1 MCIIKILFV
10 AFAFSVLPFC
20 ASAQGQPPI
29 SSPNIIAQ
37 DFTLPD
43 QNGKLWTL
51 GEVLKNYRGVV
62 LAFYPKDD
70 TGL

>member
-1 MCIIKILFV
+1 MRITKIITI
-10 AFAFSVLPFC
+10 VLLLAALSIAAAADVGQTP
-20 ASAQGQPPI
+20 SAAGSAAP
-29 SSPNIIAQ
+29 

-43 QNGKLWTL
+43 QDGKSWML
-51 GEVLKNYRGVV
+51 GEVLKNHRAVV

>member
-1 MCIIKILFV
+1 MRITKIILIVFV
-10 AFAFSVLPFC
+10 FSALLTC
-20 ASAQGQPPI
+20 ASAEVKQPP
-29 SSPNIIAQ
+29 STTGATAQ

-43 QNGKLWTL
+43 QDGKSWTL
-51 GEVLKNYRGVV
+51 GDVLKNHRGVV

>member
-1 MCIIKILFV
+1 LH
-10 AFAFSVLPFC
+10 S
-20 ASAQGQPPI
+20 SAGA
-29 SSPNIIAQ
+29 IAP

-43 QNGKLWTL
+43 QDGKLWTL
-51 GEVLKNYRGVV
+51 GEVLKNHHGVV

>member
-1 MCIIKILFV
+1 MLLALVACAGADIKK
-10 AFAFSVLPFC
+10 APSQSGQ
-20 ASAQGQPPI
+20 SAV
-29 SSPNIIAQ
+29 

-51 GEVLKNYRGVV
+51 SETLKNYQAVV

-70 TGL
+70 TKD